1 MEPGAMRRYIPPSP
15 KSISSRRQAAFLPIG
30 PVMKR
35 RRSSSSDEARLR
47 SSSAGASG
55 EEAIDEQDCQGLLRL
70 QAEASCQEAWENLGS
85 FFDLLQWTP
94 KGAQA
99 KND

>member
-55 EEAIDEQDCQGLLRL
+55 EEAIDEQDCQDLL
-70 QAEASCQEAWENLGS
+70 QAEASCQEAWENPGS